1 MAHESPKRI
10 RNVALVGH
18 RGSGKTSVNE
28 ALLFEAGAIN
38 RLGSV
43 ADGSTVS
50 DSASDEKA
58 REMSIS
64 ASLSSFRWADRKI
77 NLVDTPGEPSFIADA
92 LAALR
97 VVEGAVF
104 VVNGVMGVEVTTS
117 RLWERAAELGLAR
130 TVFVNMLDR
139 ERADFFRS
147 LESLKQAFG
156 PHVVATEIPIGREH
170 ELQGVVD
177 LIDMK
182 AYRYDGDGRD
192 NCSEIE
198 IPEELRAQ
206 ADEYREKLMDE
217 VAEVS
222 DALMERY
229 LEGEEISHEET
240 VAALKKGVTEGHL
253 FPVTCGAATRN
264 LGINRLLDAFVE
276 DLPSPAKR
284 GPIELDG
291 VTLEPDESKD
301 MVAFVFKTL
310 ADPYAGRVNLFRVYQ
325 GVLKHDSHAHN
336 CRAGAKERIGQL
348 LVPQGKDTEHADEF
362 GPGDIGAVAKLK
374 ETHAGDV
381 LASKEMD
388 IPLKL
393 PPMPRP
399 VMAFAIEAK
408 AKGDEEKM
416 GQALRRLQ
424 EEDPT
429 IDFHRDSET
438 GEQILAGITQ
448 IHVEVIVDR
457 MKERFGAEVELHSPH
472 VPYREAIK
480 GSAKSHAR
488 YKKQTGGRGQFA
500 DCHIEIA
507 PGAEGEGLEF
517 VNAIK
522 GGVIPGGFIPAVQKG
537 VVRGDALRHR
547 RRLSRPGR
555 EGHALRRPAPLGR
568 LLGDGVQDR
577 GIDGV
582 QGRHGERHPDADGA
596 DHDRDGRGAGGVR
609 RRRDRR
615 PQLPPRSAA
624 RNGAQGRS
632 DRDEGRGADGR
643 DARLRTGPASDH
655 RRTGRVLDGSR
666 PLRGGPR
673 ARGATGRAG
682 GAAGEGGRR
691 GLNYPWRREEGA
703 SARSRRRQ
711 LRCLRAHHPQ
721 G

>member
-28 ALLFEAGAIN
+28 ALLFSAGSIN

-43 ADGSTVS
+43 ADGTTVS
-50 DSASDEKA
+50 DSAADEKA

-64 ASLSSFRWADRKI
+64 AGLSSFRWDDRKI
-77 NLVDTPGEPSFIADA
+77 NLIDTPGEPSFVADA

-104 VVNGVMGVEVTTS
+104 VINGVMGVEVSTS
-117 RLWERAAELGLAR
+117 RLWERASELGLAR
-130 TVFVNMLDR
+130 IVFVNMLDR

-147 LESLKQAFG
+147 LESLKEAFG
-156 PHVVATEIPIGREH
+156 PHVVATEIPIGQEH
-170 ELQGVVD
+170 ELEGVID

-182 AYRYDGDGRD
+182 AYRYDGAGRD
-192 NCSEIE
+192 NCEEIE
-198 IPEELRAQ
+198 IPEDLRAQ
-206 ADEYREKLMDE
+206 AEEYREKLMDE

-229 LEGEEISHEET
+229 LEGEEISHDET
-240 VAALKKGVTEGHL
+240 VSALKTGVTEGKV

-284 GPIELDG
+284 GAVELDG
-291 VTLEPDESKD
+291 VSLDPDETKE

-325 GVLKHDSHAHN
+325 GVLKHDSQVFN
-336 CRAGAKERIGQL
+336 CRAHVKERIGQL
-348 LVPQGKDTEHADEF
+348 LVPQGKENEQADEF

-381 LASKEMD
+381 LAGKDAE
-388 IPLKL
+388 IPLAL
-393 PPMPRP
+393 PEMPRP

-429 IDFHRDSET
+429 IDFHRDTQT

-448 IHVEVIVDR
+448 VHVEVIVDR
-457 MKERFGAEVELHSPH
+457 MKERFGAEVELHPPH
-472 VPYREAIK
+472 VPYREAIRS
-480 GSAKSHAR
+480 SAKAHAR

-507 PGAEGEGLEF
+507 PFPEGDFEF

-522 GGVIPGGFIPAVQKG
+522 GGVIPGGFIPAVEKG
-537 VVRGDALRHR
+537 VQEAMRTGTVAGFPVRGVRVTVFDGQHHSVDSSEMAFKIAGSMAFKDAMESAQPTLMEPIMTVTVAVPEEYVGDVIGDLNSR
-547 RRLSRPGR
+547 RGR
-555 EGHALRRPAPLGR
+555 PLGM
-568 LLGDGVQDR
+568 
-577 GIDGV
+577 
-582 QGRHGERHPDADGA
+582 EP
-596 DHDRDGRGAGGVR
+596 RGAVTEVKAEVPMAELLEYAP
-609 RRRDRR
+609 D
-615 PQLPPRSAA
+615 
-624 RNGAQGRS
+624 
-632 DRDEGRGADGR
+632 
-643 DARLRTGPASDH
+643 
-655 RRTGRVLDGSR
+655 
-666 PLRGGPR
+666 
-673 ARGATGRAG
+673 
-682 GAAGEGGRR
+682 
-691 GLNYPWRREEGA
+691 
-703 SARSRRRQ
+703 
-711 LRCLRAHHPQ
+711 LRAITGGQ
-721 G
+721 GEYSMDLARYEEVPSHVAQQVVQRTQEEREAVKA